1 MVVAP
6 TAGEAPVK
14 PIDVWVN
21 QTQKRASLLGQD
33 SSTFWRNDNM
43 DYVQYCITTPQRPI
57 CDTFGT
63 VAVRDF
69 WENGCM
75 TVVDIRS
82 NPQVKEPNHRT
93 GVDLLCWEPV
103 PHCKC
108 QTEDKGRPCVSM
120 ITSGV
125 PPSSAVIAEG
135 QRRPT
140 HAPPLARQRPT
151 GAVLYAKG
159 TQTYKGK
166 KHHHSHRGPA
176 PPPQLRRPSL
186 VQEATYI
193 GHTTTNVGIH
203 TCAQTA
209 RT

>member
-1 MVVAP
+1 M
-6 TAGEAPVK
+6 
-14 PIDVWVN
+14 DVWVN

-43 DYVQYCITTPQRPI
+43 DYVQYCITTPQRPN

-159 TQTYKGK
+159 NKNTRERSITTAIGDLLHRRSSVDRLLSKKPHTSVTQ
-166 KHHHSHRGPA
+166 
-176 PPPQLRRPSL
+176 PP
-186 VQEATYI
+186 T
-193 GHTTTNVGIH
+193 
-203 TCAQTA
+203 
-209 RT
+209 